1 MQQRAVGR
9 LVLVAAFVLLAATRG
24 ARGAA
29 DKTVLAWVEGNWSE
43 VAEFVLGGSAKGAVN
58 AVSAG
63 GMWGVSP
70 VDGSLTIDAAKE
82 DEHRRVW
89 QSARA
94 RDAGL
99 RTYPVVGFGGNI
111 TVLRTM
117 FEHGQDDFVREIS
130 RKVLDLDVDGVNID
144 FEPLADV
151 HDRDA
156 AGAPTPEDGAAFASF
171 LDALT
176 RAVHALPGR
185 TRIVSMDSESIVGA
199 CWSTP
204 PVPSHTW
211 DYKPCPW
218 IRNFWDFNRIE
229 RTALDRVIPMDTY
242 TQNSTE
248 FPYSLWY
255 YQKYFPIS
263 RLGFGVWPTKTVNT
277 DAFAASRVGA
287 FEKFGADW
295 ISAWVINPG
304 TKECPTWRDVEER
317 WSPWIPHF
325 RRFLSSG
332 EA

>member
-1 MQQRAVGR
+1 M
-9 LVLVAAFVLLAATRG
+9 LAALLQCGPAAALFVICAG
-24 ARGAA
+24 ASAA
-29 DKTVLAWVEGNWSE
+29 ATVAPNRTVLAWVEGNWTE
-43 VAEFVLGGSAKGAVN
+43 VADFVLDGSAKGAVN

-63 GMWGVSP
+63 GMWGVSSL
-70 VDGSLTIDAAKE
+70 DGSLTVDLAKQE
-82 DEHRRVW
+82 EHRRIW

-94 RDAGL
+94 RSAGL

-117 FEHGQDDFVREIS
+117 FARGQDAFVGALS
-130 RKVLDLDVDGVNID
+130 QAVHDLDVDGVIID

-151 HDRDA
+151 HDRHDDT
-156 AGAPTPEDGAAFASF
+156 GAPTPVDGAAFADF

-185 TRIVSMDSESIVGA
+185 RRTVSMDSESIVGA
-199 CWSTP
+199 CWSKP

-263 RLGFGVWPTKTVNT
+263 RLGFGVWPTKMVNT
-277 DAFAASRVGA
+277 DAFAASRVGS

-304 TKECPTWRDVEER
+304 TKECPTWADVEAR
-317 WSPWIPHF
+317 WSPWIPHLREF
-325 RRFLSSG
+325 ISAR
-332 EA
+332 